1 MPNPKPYPNPNQ
13 VSGSEGVYGMS
24 GGYFDPKKLTP
35 EQQAAMDKAA
45 RLTEGV
51 AGISTFATVMH
62 ED

>member
-1 MPNPKPYPNPNQ
+1 M
-13 VSGSEGVYGMS
+13 SGSEGVYGMS

-51 AGISTFATVMH
+51 AGISTFATVMN